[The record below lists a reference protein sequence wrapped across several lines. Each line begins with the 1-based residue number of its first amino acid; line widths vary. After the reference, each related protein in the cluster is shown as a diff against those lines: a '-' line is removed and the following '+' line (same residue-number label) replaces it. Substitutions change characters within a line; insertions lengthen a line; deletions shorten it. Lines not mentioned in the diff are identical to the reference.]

1 MSTQAP
7 EATTSRLDES
17 GQHGFKAH
25 SDGGY
30 VPVQTRSARFA
41 STNVLDFPTVT
52 GREAVW
58 KLTPVASVTSL
69 IEGDLDG
76 SGYEFQAEP
85 GSAIDITWVERTDA
99 RIGTAGIPEERASA
113 NAWSSFDKA
122 LAITV
127 SGEEA
132 AAVTVAR
139 SALGTAPRAAHTIIE
154 AKPFSQGL
162 VILQND
168 GDAQLTENVEIIVG
182 DSASLTVV
190 TVQQWN
196 DDALHLASHFAKI
209 GRDAK
214 LKHVVVTLGGKVVRV
229 NPTTHLASQGADVEA
244 LGLYFS
250 DAGQHLEQQVYVNHD
265 APNTRSRVNYK
276 GALQGTGA
284 RSVWIGDVLI
294 QQSAP
299 GTDSYEQ
306 NRNLVLTDGTRADSV
321 PNLEIE
327 TGDIQG
333 AGHASATGR
342 FDDEQLFYLQA
353 RGIPEAQ
360 ARRLVV
366 RGFLTEIVQ
375 KIGVAELEE
384 RLQAAIEDELAKT
397 AITGGE

>member
-58 KLTPVASVTSL
+58 KLTPVATVSSL

-85 GSAIDITWVERTDA
+85 GSGIDITWVERTDA

-154 AKPFSQGL
+154 
-162 VILQND
+162 
-168 GDAQLTENVEIIVG
+168 
-182 DSASLTVV
+182 
-190 TVQQWN
+190 
-196 DDALHLASHFAKI
+196 
-209 GRDAK
+209 
-214 LKHVVVTLGGKVVRV
+214 
-229 NPTTHLASQGADVEA
+229 
-244 LGLYFS
+244 
-250 DAGQHLEQQVYVNHD
+250 
-265 APNTRSRVNYK
+265 
-276 GALQGTGA
+276 
-284 RSVWIGDVLI
+284 
-294 QQSAP
+294 
-299 GTDSYEQ
+299 
-306 NRNLVLTDGTRADSV
+306 
-321 PNLEIE
+321 
-327 TGDIQG
+327 
-333 AGHASATGR
+333 
-342 FDDEQLFYLQA
+342 
-353 RGIPEAQ
+353 
-360 ARRLVV
+360 
-366 RGFLTEIVQ
+366 
-375 KIGVAELEE
+375 
-384 RLQAAIEDELAKT
+384 
-397 AITGGE
+397 